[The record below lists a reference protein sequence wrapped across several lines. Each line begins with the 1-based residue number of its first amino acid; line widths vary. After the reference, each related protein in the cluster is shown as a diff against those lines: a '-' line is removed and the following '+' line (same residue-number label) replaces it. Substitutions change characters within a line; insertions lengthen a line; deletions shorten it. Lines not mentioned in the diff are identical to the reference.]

1 MKIKFSI
8 SVNEFWNL
16 AQERGWLTKADA
28 FKGREINSKVDW
40 ISKGNNEIRML
51 ELKIKDLSEIIN
63 QYSNDTT
70 EQEIADALLTIVTM
84 NTFEEE

>member
-1 MKIKFSI
+1 
-8 SVNEFWNL
+8 
-16 AQERGWLTKADA
+16 
-28 FKGREINSKVDW
+28 VDW

-70 EQEIADALLTIVTM
+70 EQEIADALLTIVIM
-84 NTFEEE
+84 NTFKEE

>member
-16 AQERGWLTKADA
+16 AQERGWLTKADD

>member
-84 NTFEEE
+84 NTFEE

>member
-70 EQEIADALLTIVTM
+70 EQEIADALLTIVIM
-84 NTFEEE
+84 NTFKEE